1 MSLNNVIELKAK
13 IIDNDFCTGCGI
25 CAASTDSPF
34 EMKMNEDGRFIPVMK
49 DDWNNN
55 DNSSYINPME
65 LCPFSDKI
73 ENETDIG
80 QQLFEKY
87 KSDFNKYTGFT
98 IKNYAGYVT
107 ELDFRKKGSS
117 GGMGNWLA
125 YKLLEQGEVD
135 GIIHVKETQSDSPE
149 KIFKYDISYTF
160 EQLREGA
167 KSKYYPVEL
176 SEVVQIVRE
185 NVGRY
190 ALIGIPCFIKG
201 IRLLAKKD
209 SVINERIKYCIGL
222 VCGHLKSDMF
232 AKSIGWQLGIGP
244 KELETIDFRTKIEN
258 KPANEY
264 SVTAYGKNN
273 NIQSSPTRDLYTTN
287 WGQGYFRYNACE
299 FCDDVVAE
307 TADVT
312 VGDAWLPEYKSDSLG
327 TNVIVVRNPI
337 INDILQESYNANRI
351 YLDEITSVDIYKSQ
365 QSGFRH
371 RREGLAYRLFLKDKK
386 GEWRPQK
393 RVEPSNKIT
402 RKRKKIYKL
411 RQEISLESFNAY
423 RYAEEKDEFKY
434 FINYMEPIVKKYKR
448 VTEQPI
454 YKKAIGKIKRKL
466 LKA

>member
-1 MSLNNVIELKAK
+1 MSLNDVLELKDK
-13 IIDNDFCTGCGI
+13 IIENDYCTGCGI

-34 EMKMNEDGRFIPVMK
+34 EMSMNDDGRFVPILK
-49 DDWNNN
+49 DGWTNNQ
-55 DNSSYINPME
+55 NSPSISPME
-65 LCPFSDKI
+65 LCPFSDKTN
-73 ENETDIG
+73 NETEIG
-80 QQLFEKY
+80 QQLFERY
-87 KSDFNKYTGFT
+87 KADFDNYTGYT
-98 IKNYAGYVT
+98 IKNYAGYVN

-135 GIIHVKETQSDSPE
+135 GIIHVKETHSDSSG
-149 KIFKYDISYTF
+149 KIFKYDISYNL
-160 EQLREGA
+160 EQISYGA

-176 SEVVQIVRE
+176 SEVLKLVRE
-185 NVGRY
+185 NEGRY

-201 IRLLAKKD
+201 IRLLAKQD
-209 SVINERIKYCIGL
+209 PIINERIKYCIGL

-232 AKSIGWQLGIGP
+232 AKSIAWQLGIEP
-244 KELETIDFRTKIEN
+244 SDLETIDFRTKIEN

-264 SVTAYGKNN
+264 SVTAFGRNN
-273 NIQSSPTRDLYTTN
+273 QIQSRPTRDLYTTN

-327 TNVIVVRNPI
+327 TNVIIVRNPI
-337 INDILQESYNANRI
+337 INGILKESHDTDKI
-351 YLDEITSVDIYKSQ
+351 YIEDITSNDIYKSQ

-371 RREGLAYRLFLKDKK
+371 RREGLAYRLYLKDKV

-393 RVEPSNKIT
+393 RVEPSNEIT

-411 RQEISLESFNAY
+411 RQEISSASFKAY
-423 RYAEEKDEFKY
+423 RYAKEKDEFEY

-448 VTEQPI
+448 VTEPPI
-454 YKKAIGKIKRKL
+454 YKKAIGKIKRII
-466 LKA
+466 LK